1 MGGKRTVNGSF
12 GAKRDRRKRRY
23 WYDGGKF
30 RYELESEKR
39 RRNNSGVARR
49 RRVEE
54 GGSHFEERVK

>member
-12 GAKRDRRKRRY
+12 GAKRDRRKRY

-39 RRNNSGVARR
+39 RRNNSGVARQ